1 MAQQIRTI
9 LKTYFETG
17 DVPTE
22 AQFID
27 LIDSLFNIAESDVS
41 NILSLTQTEY
51 DALETKDSTIL
62 YVIVEPTTTT
72 TTTTTVI

>member
-1 MAQQIRTI
+1 MAQVNRTT

-27 LIDSLFNIAESDVS
+27 LIDSLL
-41 NILSLTQTEY
+41 NILDNESYSFDGQ
-51 DALETKDSTIL
+51 AHGGHS
-62 YVIVEPTTTT
+62 VQAFSA
-72 TTTTTVI
+72 